1 MADGPVLDDPA
12 DGPVEHPAVVGAG
25 SDGRAPSV
33 DDAHRRPPGVTDAEV
48 EAAGTVSE
56 AQEYVER
63 ARGRLYDLHQLIGRA
78 DILYQQAADQ
88 LDEVGRTDLAERIR
102 SEMVGL
108 NILHGR
114 WTFQMVEEF
123 DDGYWATAHELGRA
137 VRDQITDGRRH
148 VFEAELKE
156 RSRTRDRRGHEAT
169 PDDLN

>member
-1 MADGPVLDDPA
+1 MVHGGADGTDRP
-12 DGPVEHPAVVGAG
+12 
-25 SDGRAPSV
+25 PSV
-33 DDAHRRPPGVTDAEV
+33 DEAHRRPAGATDAEV

-88 LDEVGRTDLAERIR
+88 LDAVGRPDLARRIR
-102 SEMVGL
+102 TEMVGL

-123 DDGYWATAHELGRA
+123 DDGYWATAREVGRA
-137 VRDQITDGRRH
+137 VRDEVTDGRPH

-156 RSRTRDRRGHEAT
+156 RSRTKGRHGHEAT
-169 PDDLN
+169 PDDHG

>member
-1 MADGPVLDDPA
+1 MAQESPSDDR
-12 DGPVEHPAVVGAG
+12 V
-25 SDGRAPSV
+25 PSV
-33 DDAHRRPPGVTDAEV
+33 DEEHRRPHGATDAEV

-88 LDEVGRTDLAERIR
+88 LDDAGHPDLAERIR
-102 SEMVGL
+102 TEMVGL
-108 NILHGR
+108 NVLHGR

-123 DDGYWATAHELGRA
+123 DDGYWSAAREVGRA
-137 VRDQITDGRRH
+137 VRDDLTGGRRH

-156 RSRTRDRRGHEAT
+156 SSRTSGRPGHEAT
-169 PDDLN
+169 PRDEAGPD